1 MSDRERSVD
10 FGYLRWGCRGA
21 GIDIEPSMRM
31 WGLCIGTVFLGVM
44 HKDNPTA
51 SSSPTVKPPRYVA
64 RPTHPVTEQAE
75 DGDVE

>member
-1 MSDRERSVD
+1 
-10 FGYLRWGCRGA
+10 
-21 GIDIEPSMRM
+21 MRM